1 MSSSD
6 PIPPARARRFGAAE
20 ALTLALLLLFVGVAV
35 RGALTTGMSWDE
47 VDHRNY
53 GVMALDFYRT
63 GGADRTA
70 AENVMRY
77 YGALHAL
84 VGAGFERLFAGLH
97 WVAARHLASVFF
109 ASIGVGFAVLLARAL
124 GGRWAGAV
132 AALLL
137 LALPR
142 WSGDAM
148 FNPIDVPTAGMFMA
162 ALYFLVRLGRELDSA
177 TLGRWL
183 AFGVAAGLT
192 LAVRLVGI
200 LLVPFAAVVV
210 AAWAVAHFGEPARLR
225 AVLPRLLLGL
235 ALAGVACVLV
245 SFALWPRMLVEP
257 LTGLA
262 DSLART
268 SSYPWPGNVF
278 HGGEFIP
285 ATALP
290 RSYLAD
296 WFLLTTPPVTL
307 LGLLLAL
314 GRGARAWRPFGAR
327 LPLAVA
333 LVLPLAFPPLY
344 AALSHAVLYDG
355 LRHFLFLLP
364 PLAALAAVGW
374 TGVLTWL
381 ARWRVG
387 LAGGVLAL
395 VALAAEPLLWSAR
408 HLPLT
413 YTYFQP
419 LAGGLARASH
429 EYESDYWG
437 LSMRAAVEWIVAHR
451 TEFVQKDEPLRV
463 LTSTSWHLVAPWLD
477 DPARYVKVPSN
488 QEPFHLL
495 LVHTRFQKPGWATIS
510 QMEASQS
517 IVPGQLPFWGIFRG
531 RLAPPVR

>member
-1 MSSSD
+1 MSSP
-6 PIPPARARRFGAAE
+6 PIPPARARRCGLAE
-20 ALTLALLLLFVGVAV
+20 VTTLALGLLFLAVAV

-47 VDHRNY
+47 IDHRNY
-53 GVMALDFYRT
+53 GVMALEFYRT

-70 AENVMRY
+70 AENIMRY

-84 VGAGFERLFAGLH
+84 VGAGFEHLFTGLP

-109 ASIGVGFAVLLARAL
+109 AGVGGLFAVRLARLL

-142 WSGDAM
+142 WIGDAM

-162 ALYFLVRLGRELDSA
+162 ALYYLVRLARELESA
-177 TLGRWL
+177 RYRLWL

-200 LLVPFAAVVV
+200 LLVPFAVAMV
-210 AAWAVAHFGEPARLR
+210 AAWALAHVREPARLR
-225 AVLPRLLLGL
+225 QVLPRLFFGL
-235 ALAGVACVLV
+235 ALAAVACVLV

-257 LTGLA
+257 LTGLQ

-268 SSYPWPGNVF
+268 NRYPWPGQVL
-278 HGGEFIP
+278 HGGEFVA
-285 ATALP
+285 ATELP

-296 WFLLTTPPVTL
+296 WFLLTTPPVAL
-307 LGLLLAL
+307 AGLLLVLA
-314 GRGARAWRPFGAR
+314 RGAHALRRPGAR
-327 LPLAVA
+327 VPLAVA

-364 PLAALAAVGW
+364 PLAALAALGW
-374 TGVLTWL
+374 SGLLAWL

-387 LAGGVLAL
+387 LAAGVLAL
-395 VALAAEPLLWSAR
+395 LLLAAEPLLWTAR
-408 HLPLT
+408 QLPLA

-429 EYESDYWG
+429 EYESDYWA
-437 LSMRAAVEWIVAHR
+437 LSVREGAEWIVAHR
-451 TEFVQKDEPLRV
+451 AELVGGDGPMRIV
-463 LTSTSWHLVAPWLD
+463 TSSGWHLFLPWLD
-477 DPARYVKVPSN
+477 DPTLYIQVERT
-488 QEPFHLL
+488 EPFHLL
-495 LVHTRFQKPGWATIS
+495 FVHSRWQKPGWEVRPVPTATK
-510 QMEASQS
+510 S
-517 IVPGQLPFWGIFRG
+517 IVAGQVPFWQLYRG
-531 RLAPPVR
+531 PLAVVHR

>member
-1 MSSSD
+1 
-6 PIPPARARRFGAAE
+6 
-20 ALTLALLLLFVGVAV
+20 
-35 RGALTTGMSWDE
+35 
-47 VDHRNY
+47 
-53 GVMALDFYRT
+53 MALEFYRT

-97 WVAARHLASVFF
+97 WVAARHLASVLF
-109 ASIGVGFAVLLARAL
+109 ASIGFTFSVLLARSL

-142 WSGDAM
+142 WTGDAM

-162 ALYFLVRLGRELDSA
+162 AFYFLVRLARELESA
-177 TLGRWL
+177 RLRLWL

-200 LLVPFAAVVV
+200 LLVPFAAAVV
-210 AAWAVAHFGEPARLR
+210 ASWVLVHVREPARVR
-225 AVLPRLLLGL
+225 QCLPRLVLGL
-235 ALAGVACVLV
+235 ALASVACVAV

-268 SSYPWPGNVF
+268 NRYPWPGNVF
-278 HGGEFIP
+278 HGGVFIP
-285 ATALP
+285 ATEIP

-296 WFLLTTPPVTL
+296 WFFLTTPPVTL
-307 LGLLLAL
+307 VGLLLAFAC
-314 GRGARAWRPFGAR
+314 GARASRPFGAR
-327 LPLAVA
+327 LPCAVA
-333 LVLPLAFPPLY
+333 LVLPLAFPPFY
-344 AALSHAVLYDG
+344 AAWSHAVLYDG

-374 TGVLTWL
+374 SGALLWL
-381 ARWRVG
+381 ARWRAG

-395 VALAAEPLLWSAR
+395 GALAFEPLAWTAR
-408 HLPLT
+408 HLPYT

-429 EYESDYWG
+429 AYESDYWA
-437 LSMRAAVEWIVAHR
+437 LSLRAAAEWIVAHR
-451 TEFVQKDEPLRV
+451 AELVRGDEKLRV
-463 LTSTSWHLVAPWLD
+463 LTSTSWHLLAPWLD
-477 DPARYVKVPSN
+477 EPARYEAVPSN

-495 LVHTRFQKPGWATIS
+495 LVHTRFQKPGWESKLEA
-510 QMEASQS
+510 EASLG
-517 IVPGQLPFWGIFRG
+517 IVPEQIPFWAVYRG
-531 RLAPPVR
+531 GLAAPAR